1 MMPPL
6 SPTRVRRKVQA
17 QRVSLSGIV
26 IASVSLMVSYHLGAI
41 RNQGA
46 TIPGGGYL
54 RSSIVFPKLQMAP
67 SDGEATHRTFQSR
80 IIGTI
85 SMVTNPLPNNAASEA
100 ATMHL
105 APDPMT
111 RATDQRAHVDAA
123 DHSTPVEAAPP
134 QQPPPAAAA
143 AVALKDLVAAA
154 IKKAPPTTGMR
165 DPRLDFPGP
174 DWHPAERRD
183 RFPSV
188 EQRIRLYMSN
198 WYQPPC
204 TDQAKLPYRIDYD
217 NMSFP
222 TLTYTG
228 DTEDPVQRVYDSIV
242 QPDSKLLLELETIT
256 DCGRARIGDEPW
268 DSFEKFP
275 RTESRIRRRPNLWN
289 YCNDSIQI
297 IQINNELNGG
307 ADSPVILQMGD
318 EKSLSLSMPIVAKF
332 RGRLSKQELDRVTA
346 PSTCSDRLQANSM
359 LGKGPGLD
367 GYAPVVWNLNS
378 VRHFGY
384 VSVARSEDIPW
395 SQKKLGTLWRGI
407 MTGFVEDGPN
417 ATALDQCMSNTRC
430 RFVYESKKRNS
441 PLVDAAVVGMDP
453 RYKGGTS
460 CNGIQ
465 LKATNRTSYA
475 EFQSYKVVLALEGN
489 DVSSALKWNL
499 MSNSVVLMPSP
510 TKTSWA
516 MEELLEP
523 WVHYIPVHAN
533 LSNIEEMIRWV
544 GANDD
549 FARRI
554 AERGS
559 LFMYDLVFSAD
570 AKKDDLAV
578 KYGIL
583 DRYRK
588 LWR

>member
-1 MMPPL
+1 MKQRAPSRERIHNMMATTTATAPV
-6 SPTRVRRKVQA
+6 SPTRVRRIKMPQQ

-26 IASVSLMVSYHLGAI
+26 IAFVSLMVAYHLGAI
-41 RNQGA
+41 QNSG
-46 TIPGGGYL
+46 IPCAVTHNNDGCSHRLG
-54 RSSIVFPKLQMAP
+54 SSIEET
-67 SDGEATHRTFQSR
+67 SHGTFHSR

-85 SMVTNPLPNNAASEA
+85 SMVTKPFPNQVTTTGQRN
-100 ATMHL
+100 
-105 APDPMT
+105 T
-111 RATDQRAHVDAA
+111 R
-123 DHSTPVEAAPP
+123 VEN
-134 QQPPPAAAA
+134 
-143 AVALKDLVAAA
+143 LIAAA
-154 IKKAPPTTGMR
+154 IQNAPPRIGMR

-174 DWHPAERRD
+174 NWHPAERKD

-204 TDQAKLPYRIDYD
+204 TEQAQLPYRIDYD

-228 DTEDPVQRVYDSIV
+228 DMEDPVQTVYESIV
-242 QPDSKLLLELETIT
+242 QPDSKLLLELETLL
-256 DCGRARIGDEPW
+256 DCGRARIDQEPW
-268 DSFEKFP
+268 ESFEKFP
-275 RTESRIRRRPNLWN
+275 RTEARIRRRPNLWN

-297 IQINNELNGG
+297 IQVTSELNR
-307 ADSPVILQMGD
+307 AHMNAETPVILQMGD

-332 RGRLSKQELDRVTA
+332 RGRLSKEELERVTA
-346 PSTCSDRLQANSM
+346 PSTCSDRPQANSM

-367 GYAPVVWNLNS
+367 GFAPVVWNLNS

-384 VSVARSEDIPW
+384 VPVARSEDIPW
-395 SQKKLGTLWRGI
+395 NQKKLGTLWRGI
-407 MTGFVEDGPN
+407 MTGFVENNEN

-430 RFVYESKKRNS
+430 RFVYESKIRKS
-441 PLVDAAVVGMDP
+441 PLIDAALVGIDP

-460 CNGIQ
+460 CNGIE
-465 LKATNRTSYA
+465 LKAINRTSYA
-475 EFQSYKVVLALEGN
+475 EFLSYKVVLALEGN

-523 WVHYIPVHAN
+523 WVHYVPVHAN
-533 LSNIEEMIRWV
+533 LSNLEEMIQWV

-559 LFMYDLVFSAD
+559 LFMYDLMFSPQAQ
-570 AKKDDLAV
+570 KDDLAV